1 MADDDPFNLGRF
13 VNAQENV
20 YANALAELRNGRK
33 RSHWMWF
40 IFPQIEGLGRSEM
53 ARFYAVQNLEE
64 ARQYLRHPVLGKR
77 LLECAETLLSLDDR
91 SASDIFGFP
100 DDMKLRS
107 SMTLFAR
114 AAGPDSVFVRVLE
127 RYFNGEEDQTTLDI
141 LASRA

>member
-20 YANALAELRNGRK
+20 YASALAELRSGRK

-40 IFPQIEGLGRSEM
+40 IFPQIEGLGHSEM
-53 ARFYAVQNLEE
+53 ARFYAIQNLEE